1 MPSIYQVSLKIVELL
16 VNIPFIDTS
25 AYTGTNLNWLKYLYL
40 LIFSGEKPEICQWCG
55 KGFNAKKTL
64 KNHER
69 LHTGI
74 LILT

>member
-1 MPSIYQVSLKIVELL
+1 MDLL
-16 VNIPFIDTS
+16 
-25 AYTGTNLNWLKYLYL
+25 L
-40 LIFSGEKPEICQWCG
+40 GEKPEICQWCG

-74 LILT
+74 LIFISIHTYIPNFLMLCVYMLVMHS